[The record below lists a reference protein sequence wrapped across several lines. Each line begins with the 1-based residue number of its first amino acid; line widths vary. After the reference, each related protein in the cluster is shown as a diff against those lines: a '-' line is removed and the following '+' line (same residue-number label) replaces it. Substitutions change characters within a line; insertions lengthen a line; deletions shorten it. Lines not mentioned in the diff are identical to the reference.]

1 MHVLEELEECELLQ
15 VYWCPKKE
23 EEEQLLGEECYM
35 ASGGLADSEVV
46 SQGFVLAL
54 WGSLSLFTFLELSAG
69 TLWEPVATHTS
80 WKIEPAYDFICDA
93 DEQHGSDK

>member
-1 MHVLEELEECELLQ
+1 MSFCKFIDV
-15 VYWCPKKE
+15 PKKE

-54 WGSLSLFTFLELSAG
+54 
-69 TLWEPVATHTS
+69 
-80 WKIEPAYDFICDA
+80 
-93 DEQHGSDK
+93 